1 MRWTGSAV
9 DIKGDFSVA
18 NGEITIKDDGI
29 KLSTGVANQLVFN
42 VGGTGQMQQFYN
54 HSTGYLTFSKTNSE
68 GGVYVANILS
78 TSSGVTFTGLGTSG
92 TPAAFIQ
99 IQSDGTLMKSTSS
112 RKYKENIVDMT
123 TDSSKVLNLRPV
135 NFKYKDYEQGDKIV
149 TGRSSFGLIAEE
161 VHE

>member
-1 MRWTGSAV
+1 M
-9 DIKGDFSVA
+9 
-18 NGEITIKDDGI
+18 
-29 KLSTGVANQLVFN
+29 
-42 VGGTGQMQQFYN
+42 
-54 HSTGYLTFSKTNSE
+54 
-68 GGVYVANILS
+68 
-78 TSSGVTFTGLGTSG
+78 TFTGLGTSG

-161 VHE
+161 VHEELPELVFYDSDNTPDALDYPLMTVLLLAEVKKLRVEIDALKNG